1 MSNFYVPI
9 DYSNLSEIIP
19 EGEDIVYSSLVTIKG
34 SSYSGSGMSTS
45 SYISHILMTT
55 GGIAFTI
62 PRKRKNP
69 ELVYKAWDFVNTRE
83 TRIGKIS
90 LSSTNTIHLTRDKN
104 LESNESFKKRKKD
117 FGVTILPV
125 VVNYYKKKYEEIAND
140 PSVKPSR
147 RRRYQKNISQNERLL
162 SKAKKR
168 RGLD

>member
-9 DYSNLSEIIP
+9 DYSNLKEVIP

-34 SSYSGSGMSTS
+34 SSYSGRGMSTT
-45 SYISHILMTT
+45 SYTSHLLMTT

-62 PRKRKNP
+62 PKKFKTP
-69 ELVYKAWDFVNTRE
+69 ELVYKPWDFVNTRE

-140 PSVKPSR
+140 PSVKPTKR
-147 RRRYQKNISQNERLL
+147 RSVQKKIDSNERLL
-162 SKAKKR
+162 NKAKKR